1 MDFGS
6 DLSTGQGV
14 SEQQLRELPRY
25 RDSDAFSELER
36 DVLDYATAMTRTPA
50 EVTDEQ
56 YDRLR
61 AQLSDAQIVELS
73 TAIAIEN
80 FRGRF
85 NHALGMDAQGFSA
98 GAVCVVPERATPGG
112 GGVPTSA

>member
-1 MDFGS
+1 
-6 DLSTGQGV
+6 
-14 SEQQLRELPRY
+14 
-25 RDSDAFSELER
+25 
-36 DVLDYATAMTRTPA
+36 MTRTPP

-56 YDRLR
+56 FDRLGVH
-61 AQLSDAQIVELS
+61 LSDAQIVELS

-85 NHALGMDAQGFSA
+85 NHALGMDAQGFSE
-98 GAVCVVPERATPGG
+98 GAVCIVPERAPAGT